1 MVECRICNREVA
13 GSNQSL
19 GYFAPR
25 STHPSTS
32 PGSANKCQL
41 RLGRQRQVGLIPLA
55 DETQGVQLKLCYPL
69 TMRAIPEHLRD
80 ASCGGAIQI
89 DTFLKLFTRALR
101 FFSPIEHCELVNMAV
116 VCRGVRI
123 LKIAIHCQAAP
134 PETYHRHNAKSLQI
148 LHPLILTRFYTDSHR
163 CINFMSCSLPFR
175 QKCTWSFK
183 SPHYFFPG
191 VGLRASQS

>member
-1 MVECRICNREVA
+1 MR
-13 GSNQSL
+13 SL
-19 GYFAPR
+19 CDCSVTLCALQVKRCY
-25 STHPSTS
+25 PSTVC
-32 PGSANKCQL
+32 GVVYLSALHTIRVEALYKS
-41 RLGRQRQVGLIPLA
+41 
-55 DETQGVQLKLCYPL
+55 T
-69 TMRAIPEHLRD
+69 
-80 ASCGGAIQI
+80 
-89 DTFLKLFTRALR
+89 TFFKLFTRALR

-163 CINFMSCSLPFR
+163 CINFMSCSLPFH